1 MSSKPLDGQISLM
14 MRTGMQDEQFRY
26 LMECATIYADKIR
39 ETNMAPIQAM
49 LMALLTF
56 TLSGASCK
64 ATRDDLQT
72 IINDN
77 MDDLL
82 RVAEEFVSTCPHV
95 GEDVLSSHWNQ
106 RVHVP
111 DGEIIQ

>member
-14 MRTGMQDEQFRY
+14 MRTDMKDEEFRY
-26 LMECATIYADKIR
+26 LMECATIYADRIR

-64 ATRDDLQT
+64 ASKSDLQQ
-72 IINDN
+72 IVNDN
-77 MDDLL
+77 MDDMV
-82 RVAEEFVSTCPHV
+82 RIAEEFMSNCPHI
-95 GEDVLSSHWNQ
+95 GEDVLSTHWNQ

-111 DGEIIQ
+111 DGQIIQ